1 MHPQNGLGEK
11 KTAPSRVRW
20 VLNVAIAWQI
30 SHHALGRAVVV
41 VRDAVFVLHYLSVQ
55 LVDQIVDGGVQV
67 FMGAFCKKIIA
78 FDVNIAF
85 SALAFFLLFLLF
97 NGEQYFDIDLLV
109 KMSRD
114 AVQFARDISAQGGGN
129 FEMVTAD
136 REIHIN
142 SLLML
147 FC

>member
-20 VLNVAIAWQI
+20 VLNVEIAWQI
-30 SHHALGRAVVV
+30 SHHALGCAVVV
-41 VRDAVFVLHYLSVQ
+41 VRDAVFVLHHLSVQ
-55 LVDQIVDGGVQV
+55 FVDQVVNCGVQV
-67 FMGAFCKKIIA
+67 FMGTFSKKIIA
-78 FDVNIAF
+78 FDVNVAF

-97 NGEQYFDIDLLV
+97 NGEQYFDIDHLV
-109 KMSRD
+109 KMSSD
-114 AVQFARDISAQGGGN
+114 AVQFACDIAAQGGGN
-129 FEMVTAD
+129 FEVVTAD